1 MNLAKS
7 LTLPKILLLLAAIA
21 AGFLVARHF
30 WLGPKVTAYAVQQGD
45 LQQTIVA
52 SGRVLWPQ
60 RITLATEIIGRVQ
73 SIPVSEGQQVKRG
86 QLLIQLD
93 DADALAR
100 VKQAQSAVMQAEA
113 KFRQLNEVL
122 LPTAQENLKQA
133 QADVNQLSEQ
143 YKRIQKLQR
152 QDFASQAELDTAKRN
167 FTVASSQLKA
177 AQLAVRSNQSRG
189 SEVVLAHAN
198 VTQARA
204 NIQQAQVQ
212 LAQFQV
218 LAPEGGI
225 LITRSI
231 EAGDVAQPGK
241 TLMLLAAQG
250 DTQIEV
256 QIDEKNLGQ
265 LMVGQKALVSADAF
279 PAQQFEAELAYIN
292 PGIDAARGSVEIK
305 LRVPQP
311 PEYLRQDM
319 TVSVDIA
326 TGFSGNTLIIPTSAI
341 QNANTDS
348 PSVLVVRQQR
358 AQRQSIRLGLRGDNQ
373 VEVLNGLQRN
383 EPVILS
389 NQKLITPGQR
399 VQVNNE
405 RSP

>member
-1 MNLAKS
+1 MSKRFS
-7 LTLPKILLLLAAIA
+7 LPKVLLLLAAIA
-21 AGFLVARHF
+21 ASFFVVRYF
-30 WLGPKVTAYAVQQGD
+30 WLGPKVTAYAVRQGD
-45 LQQTIVA
+45 LQQTLVA

-60 RITLATEIIGRVQ
+60 RITLATEIIGRVN

-100 VKQAQSAVMQAEA
+100 VNQAQSAVTQAEA
-113 KFRQLNEVL
+113 KMRQLNEVL

-133 QADVNQLSEQ
+133 QADVNQLSQ
-143 YKRIQKLQR
+143 QFKRIQKLQR
-152 QDFASQAELDTAKRN
+152 QDFASRAELDTAKRN

-177 AQLAVRSNQSRG
+177 AQLALRSNQSRG
-189 SEVVLAHAN
+189 SEAVLAKAN
-198 VTQARA
+198 VAQARA
-204 NIQQAQVQ
+204 NLKQAQVQ
-212 LAQFQV
+212 LAQFQL
-218 LAPEGGI
+218 LAPADGT

-231 EAGDVAQPGK
+231 EAGDIAQPSK
-241 TLMLLAAQG
+241 TVMMLAAQG

-265 LMVGQKALVSADAF
+265 LVLGQQALVSADAF
-279 PAQQFEAELAYIN
+279 PEQQFAAELIYIN
-292 PGIDAARGSVEIK
+292 PGIDATRGSVEIK

-326 TGFSGNTLIIPTSAI
+326 TGFRANTLIIPASAI
-341 QNANTDS
+341 QDANTDS
-348 PSVLVVRQQR
+348 PWVLVVRQQR
-358 AQRQSIRLGLRGDNQ
+358 AQRQKIRMGLRGDNQ

-383 EPVILS
+383 DPVILS

-399 VQVNNE
+399 VQVNHE